1 MSFEASLKVGA
12 GAYTYYPVSE
22 IEGAAQLPYSL
33 TVLLENVLRC
43 GRTPEEAQAMAER
56 IVTAGLA
63 GQTGEE
69 VEFSPARVLF
79 QDFTGVPVFVDFAV
93 MREACADLGGDPKK
107 INPQV
112 PCDLVIDHSVIA
124 DVAGCD
130 GCMDENMKLEFKRN
144 GERYDFLKWAQE
156 SFENVRIVPPGQG
169 ICHQLNI
176 EKFASVVMESPAG
189 LTGADG
195 TPVVYF
201 DTLVGTDSHT
211 PTANGIGVLG
221 WGVGGIEAEAAA
233 LGQPITTLVPRVI
246 GVRLTGDLSEGVS
259 AMDVSLTFAQM
270 LRERGVVG
278 CFVECFGPGVAALS
292 ATQRACISN
301 MTPEYGCTCTLF
313 PVDDRTLDYLRLTGR
328 SAEQVALVEAYAKA
342 QGYWNEPEAAPRTYA
357 EVIELD
363 LSTVQPSLAGPSRPH
378 DRIPL
383 PTTVSTWIRQAS
395 ASAPSAPSAASTMRR
410 CMWRLTA
417 RTTS

>member
-1 MSFEASLKVGA
+1 MSFEASLKVGD

-33 TVLLENVLRC
+33 TVLLENALRC

-69 VEFSPARVLF
+69 VEFTPARVLF

-107 INPQV
+107 INPQI

-246 GVRLTGDLSEGVS
+246 GVKLTGDLSEGVS

-270 LRERGVVG
+270 LRERG
-278 CFVECFGPGVAALS
+278 
-292 ATQRACISN
+292 
-301 MTPEYGCTCTLF
+301 
-313 PVDDRTLDYLRLTGR
+313 
-328 SAEQVALVEAYAKA
+328 
-342 QGYWNEPEAAPRTYA
+342 
-357 EVIELD
+357 
-363 LSTVQPSLAGPSRPH
+363 
-378 DRIPL
+378 
-383 PTTVSTWIRQAS
+383 
-395 ASAPSAPSAASTMRR
+395 
-410 CMWRLTA
+410 
-417 RTTS
+417 